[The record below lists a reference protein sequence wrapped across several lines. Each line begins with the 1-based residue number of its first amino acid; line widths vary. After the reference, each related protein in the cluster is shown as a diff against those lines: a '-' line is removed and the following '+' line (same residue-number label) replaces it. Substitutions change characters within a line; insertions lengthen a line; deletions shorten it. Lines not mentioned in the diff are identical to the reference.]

1 MSFSIWKKK
10 QVIGEDKERKK
21 RKKQENSKILKG
33 NMETFSKGNDLV
45 FLFTERVNCTND
57 SSDL

>member
-1 MSFSIWKKK
+1 MKKKK
-10 QVIGEDKERKK
+10 QVIGEDKERY
-21 RKKQENSKILKG
+21 RKKEQENSQILKG
-33 NMETFSKGNDLV
+33 NMEKFSRGNDLV